1 MKKLLLFFIMLGMSF
16 SFVSCDK
23 GDDSDDDNGYSSKI
37 IGTWVMYKSYEDG
50 EWWYWDEDEGEYY
63 IVRFYKG
70 GSGYTIEYDENYPDD
85 VEEYPFYWEI
95 DGNIITTNISE
106 DEGIYAKILSLDDEE
121 LVIEYTDYGQ
131 TYREYYIKIED

>member
-23 GDDSDDDNGYSSKI
+23 GDDSDDNGYSSKI
-37 IGTWVMYKSYEDG
+37 IGTWVMYKSYENG
-50 EWWYWDEDEGEYY
+50 RWWYWDEDEGEYY

-70 GSGYTIEYDENYPDD
+70 GSGYTIEYDENYSDD

-131 TYREYYIKIED
+131 TNREYYIKIED